1 MTFLSQPPTLHPTP
15 PPPPPAPP
23 PVFPFSFK
31 LRHNSCVG
39 LGYGDGRAGNN
50 SLVIRPLLSV
60 RRGSCQL
67 KLRYQRDA
75 LKGKLLGPVKLEI
88 MPACFILGLQM
99 LMRLFLYSNLYPTV
113 NADVYSCRGV
123 PMWSVNNGIVGP
135 TEEFWYLPIL
145 ICDIFVWFMSV
156 WALQSD
162 GRILILCCCASYWVT
177 STCISGFSGF
187 TFVPREEV
195 AIFTVFINVSGQA
208 RMSWVY
214 KL

>member
-1 MTFLSQPPTLHPTP
+1 MTLLSPTP
-15 PPPPPAPP
+15 HASPLLSSPLPP

-31 LRHNSCVG
+31 LRHSSCVG

-50 SLVIRPLLSV
+50 SSAIRPLLSV

-88 MPACFILGLQM
+88 ISACFILGLQM
-99 LMRLFLYSNLYPTV
+99 CMRLFLQNNLYPTG
-113 NADVYSCRGV
+113 NTDVYSCRGV
-123 PMWSVNNGIVGP
+123 PMWSVNNGIVGQ
-135 TEEFWYLPIL
+135 TEEFWYSPIL

-162 GRILILCCCASYWVT
+162 SRILIRCCYASYWVS

-208 RMSWVY
+208 RMSQVY

>member
-1 MTFLSQPPTLHPTP
+1 MTLLSPTP
-15 PPPPPAPP
+15 HASSLLSSPLPP

-31 LRHNSCVG
+31 LRHSSCVG

-50 SLVIRPLLSV
+50 SSAIRPLLSV

-99 LMRLFLYSNLYPTV
+99 RMRLFLQNNLYPTG
-113 NADVYSCRGV
+113 NTDVYRCRWV
-123 PMWSVNNGIVGP
+123 PMWSINNGIVGQ
-135 TEEFWYLPIL
+135 TEEFWYSPIL

-156 WALQSD
+156 WALQSNR
-162 GRILILCCCASYWVT
+162 RILICCCYASYWVT

-195 AIFTVFINVSGQA
+195 AIFTVFINVSGEA